1 MLIKYKYK
9 SGWNTNTNT
18 NHTNTTTQPNC
29 AWQVVWKGGK
39 QRRRA
44 SRKLADHLVLE
55 LVEPADGNTE
65 HKYYK
70 RLNAGHK
77 NSSRFIKGWMLGTH
91 IKRRDQAFQHWKCNG
106 NGEDGCFEAL
116 HVQHQYLIRLHCV
129 NTLYF
134 TVQLQVSVTKHCQYL
149 TTLDYTTYFTEQR
162 CKVMY
167 VQGTSNLH

>member
-9 SGWNTNTNT
+9 SGWNTNTNR
-18 NHTNTTTQPNC
+18 TTQPNC

-44 SRKLADHLVLE
+44 SRKLADHLVL
-55 LVEPADGNTE
+55 EPADGNTE

-116 HVQHQYLIRLHCV
+116 HVQHQYLIRLHYV
-129 NTLYF
+129 KPPLYF
-134 TVQLQVSVTKHCQYL
+134 KVQLQVSVTKHCQYL
-149 TTLDYTTYFTEQR
+149 TTLLDYASIQNR
-162 CKVMY
+162 NVK
-167 VQGTSNLH
+167 